1 MFPDGKDIGMSENLT
16 GLVLKCLGG
25 FYYVQ
30 CGDTVYSCR
39 ARGKFRKDRISPYAG
54 DRVNITLSTT
64 PDENLEGYVQEILP
78 RRNFLVRPPLANL
91 DKLFVVSSVSDPQ
104 PSTLII
110 DKTIA
115 AAEIKG
121 IEPVLVFTKT
131 DLDDPTQLKETYGS
145 IGIRC
150 YFVSAVDGVGIDA
163 LRPELKGCISAFTGN
178 SGVGKSTLLNALI
191 PELVLETGEISRK
204 LGRGR
209 HTTRHVELYPVD
221 GGYVADTP
229 GFSTMDIER
238 YELFRK
244 EELPQGFREFEPY
257 LDECRFTSC
266 SHTCEKGCAVLQA
279 VNDGLIPRSRI
290 ESYITM
296 YNEVKDIKE
305 WQLSK
310 TKNA

>member
-1 MFPDGKDIGMSENLT
+1 MQLERTGM
-16 GLVLKCLGG
+16 VLKGIGG

-30 CGDTVYSCR
+30 DADGLHPCR
-39 ARGKFRKDRISPYAG
+39 ARGKFRKERISPYAG
-54 DRVNITLSTT
+54 DRVRFTV
-64 PDENLEGYVQEILP
+64 DENDEGYLTEILP

-115 AAEIKG
+115 AAELKG

-131 DLDDPTQLKETYGS
+131 DLDDASALREIYGG
-145 IGIRC
+145 IGLHT
-150 YFVSAVDGVGIDA
+150 YFVSAAEPDGIET
-163 LRPELKGCISAFTGN
+163 LRPELAGCVSAFTGN
-178 SGVGKSTLLNALI
+178 SGVGKSTLLNSLM
-191 PELVLETGEISRK
+191 PQLVLETGEVSRK

-209 HTTRHVELYPVD
+209 HTTRHVELYPVE

-244 EELPQGFREFEPY
+244 EELPHGFREFEPY
-257 LDECRFTSC
+257 LGECRFTSC
-266 SHTCEKGCAVLQA
+266 SHTCEKGCAVLAA
-279 VNDGLIPRSRI
+279 VEAGKVSRSRL
-290 ESYITM
+290 ESYIAM
-296 YNEVKDIKE
+296 YNEVKDIRE

-310 TKNA
+310 TKNV

>member
-150 YFVSAVDGVGIDA
+150 YFVSAVDGVGIDV